1 MSLRASTTASD
12 SVCSTMPSSS
22 SVAQAGR
29 RLGRPSTSTTQS
41 RHDAA
46 GASVGWWH
54 RVGMSMPRSFAAS
67 RMVVPA
73 GTVTS

>member
-12 SVCSTMPSSS
+12 SVCRTMPSVS
-22 SVAQAGR
+22 SVAHAGM

-46 GASVGWWH
+46 GASVSW
-54 RVGMSMPRSFAAS
+54 
-67 RMVVPA
+67 
-73 GTVTS
+73 